1 MNQNPAELNQFKN
14 KGNKKDFSVIPYNDS
29 TRLLSQIASNHYEK
43 NQRKRV
49 EKQEEQIKAGLAVS
63 EQLKLPI
70 FETKTFNLKDVIVK
84 IEPKADIKQFDNKR
98 FQTHLVLG
106 KLYEENKNRLRF
118 DKLPVVLSDGTTTE
132 GKEKL
137 YLILTID
144 ELREAYGYTGTSRE
158 AKRKDKEVIKE
169 QIDYFANLKINY
181 KYTKQY
187 TGGKGKNKNSIIQ
200 FIETPKGK
208 ERLKTLDYSY
218 TFLDGYC
225 KIVNNNYFY
234 IPLTQEYLS
243 FLKAIETGSRFFP
256 TFLLKNQ
263 YVTVNTLGHF
273 LINHKYKYSKEEAF
287 TFKSKSFTVS
297 IDSIYKYTNL
307 PSVEAIK
314 NGLFSGNYYMGI
326 IIPFIKQI
334 ELLQQGGV
342 ENNLFNLYIS
352 DKEGNPIDKNTIT
365 KDNLFNLYLYFEW
378 LICVD
383 EPIIENIKEP

>member
-29 TRLLSQIASNHYEK
+29 TRVLSQIASNHYEK
-43 NQRKRV
+43 SQKKKV
-49 EKQEEQIKAGLAVS
+49 KKQEEQIKAGLAVS

-70 FETKTFNLKDVIVK
+70 FETKTFDFKNATVK

-106 KLYEENKNRLRF
+106 KLYEENKERLKF
-118 DKLPVVLSDGTTTE
+118 EKLPVVMPDGATAE

-158 AKRKDKEVIKE
+158 AKRKDKEAIKE

-187 TGGKGKNKNSIIQ
+187 TSTKGKNKNSIIQ
-200 FIETPKGK
+200 LIDTPSGK
-208 ERLKTLDYSY
+208 VKLKTLEYSY

-225 KIVNNNYFY
+225 KIVNNNFFY
-234 IPLTQEYLS
+234 IPLTQEYLN

-273 LINHKYKYSKEEAF
+273 LVNYKYQGFENPV
-287 TFKSKSFTVS
+287 KSFIVS
-297 IDSIYKYTNL
+297 IDSCYKYTNL
-307 PSVEAIK
+307 PSVEAVK
-314 NGLFSGNYYMGI
+314 KGVCDGNYFRGI
-326 IIPFIKQI
+326 INPFIKQI
-334 ELLQQGGV
+334 ELLQQGGK

-352 DKEGNPIDKNTIT
+352 DQEGKPINLNTIT
-365 KDNLFNLYLYFEW
+365 IDSLFNNFIYFEW
-378 LICVD
+378 LD
-383 EPIIENIKEP
+383 FEEKKLIEIKED

>member
-29 TRLLSQIASNHYEK
+29 TRVLSQIASNHYEK
-43 NQRKRV
+43 SQKKKV
-49 EKQEEQIKAGLAVS
+49 KKQEEQIKAGLAVS

-70 FETKTFNLKDVIVK
+70 FETKTFDLKNAIVK

-106 KLYEENKNRLRF
+106 KLYEENKERLKYE
-118 DKLPVVLSDGTTTE
+118 KLPVVMPDGATAE

-158 AKRKDKEVIKE
+158 AKRKDKEAIKE

-187 TGGKGKNKNSIIQ
+187 TSTKGKNKNSIIQ
-200 FIETPKGK
+200 LIDTPSGK
-208 ERLKTLDYSY
+208 VKLKTLEYSY

-225 KIVNNNYFY
+225 KIVNNNFFY
-234 IPLTQEYLS
+234 IPLTQEYLN

-273 LINHKYKYSKEEAF
+273 LVNYKYQGFENPV
-287 TFKSKSFTVS
+287 KSFIVS
-297 IDSIYKYTNL
+297 IDSCYKYTNL
-307 PSVEAIK
+307 PSVEAVK
-314 NGLFSGNYYMGI
+314 KGVCDGNYFRGI
-326 IIPFIKQI
+326 INPFIKQI
-334 ELLQQGGV
+334 ELLQQGGK

-352 DKEGNPIDKNTIT
+352 DKEGKPINLNTIT
-365 KDNLFNLYLYFEW
+365 IDSLFNNFIYFEW
-378 LICVD
+378 LD
-383 EPIIENIKEP
+383 FEEKKLIEIKED

>member
-29 TRLLSQIASNHYEK
+29 TRVLSQIASNHYEK
-43 NQRKRV
+43 SQKKKV
-49 EKQEEQIKAGLAVS
+49 KKQEEQIKAGLAVS

-70 FETKTFNLKDVIVK
+70 FETKTFDLKNAIVK

-106 KLYEENKNRLRF
+106 KLYEENKERLRF
-118 DKLPVVLSDGTTTE
+118 EKLPVVMPDGATAE

-158 AKRKDKEVIKE
+158 AKRKDKEAIKE

-187 TGGKGKNKNSIIQ
+187 TSTKGKNKNSIIQ
-200 FIETPKGK
+200 LIDTPSGK
-208 ERLKTLDYSY
+208 VKLKTLEYSY

-225 KIVNNNYFY
+225 KIVNNNFFY
-234 IPLTQEYLS
+234 IPLTQEYLN

-273 LINHKYKYSKEEAF
+273 LVNYKYQGFENPV
-287 TFKSKSFTVS
+287 KSFIVS
-297 IDSIYKYTNL
+297 IDSCYKYTNL
-307 PSVEAIK
+307 PSVEAVK
-314 NGLFSGNYYMGI
+314 KGVCDGNYFRGI
-326 IIPFIKQI
+326 INPFIKQI
-334 ELLQQGGV
+334 ELLQQGGK

-352 DKEGNPIDKNTIT
+352 DKESKPIDLNTIT
-365 KDNLFNLYLYFEW
+365 IDSLFNYFIYFEW
-378 LICVD
+378 LDFD
-383 EPIIENIKEP
+383 EKKLIEIKED

>member
-29 TRLLSQIASNHYEK
+29 TRVLSQIASNHYEK
-43 NQRKRV
+43 SQKKKV
-49 EKQEEQIKAGLAVS
+49 KKQEEQIKAGLAVS

-70 FETKTFNLKDVIVK
+70 FETKTFDLKNAIVK

-106 KLYEENKNRLRF
+106 KLYEENKERLKYE
-118 DKLPVVLSDGTTTE
+118 KLPVVMPDGATAE

-158 AKRKDKEVIKE
+158 AKRKDKEAIKE

-187 TGGKGKNKNSIIQ
+187 TSTKGKNKNSIIQ
-200 FIETPKGK
+200 LIDTPSGK
-208 ERLKTLDYSY
+208 VKLKTLEYSY

-225 KIVNNNYFY
+225 KIVNNNFFY
-234 IPLTQEYLS
+234 IPLTQEYLN

-273 LINHKYKYSKEEAF
+273 LVNYKYQGFENPV
-287 TFKSKSFTVS
+287 KSFIVS
-297 IDSIYKYTNL
+297 IDSCYKYTNL
-307 PSVEAIK
+307 PSVEAVK
-314 NGLFSGNYYMGI
+314 KGVCDGNYFRGI
-326 IIPFIKQI
+326 INPFIKQI
-334 ELLQQGGV
+334 ELLQQGGK

-352 DKEGNPIDKNTIT
+352 DKEGKPINLNTIT
-365 KDNLFNLYLYFEW
+365 IDSLFNYFIYFEW
-378 LICVD
+378 LD
-383 EPIIENIKEP
+383 FEEKKLIEIKED

>member
-14 KGNKKDFSVIPYNDS
+14 KENKKDFSVIPYNDS

-43 NQRKRV
+43 SQRKRV
-49 EKQEEQIKAGLAVS
+49 EKQEEQIKEGLVIS

-70 FETKTFNLKDVIVK
+70 FETKTFELKNARVK

-106 KLYEENKNRLRF
+106 KLYEENKERLRF
-118 DKLPVVLSDGTTTE
+118 EKLPVVLPDGTTTE

-144 ELREAYGYTGTSRE
+144 ELRGAYGYTGTSRE
-158 AKRKDKEVIKE
+158 AKRKDKEAIKE

-187 TGGKGKNKNSIIQ
+187 ARQVKRDKSKKNSIIQ
-200 FIETPKGK
+200 FIETPNGK
-208 ERLKTLDYSY
+208 EQLKTLDYSY

-273 LINHKYKYSKEEAF
+273 LVNYKYQGFENSV
-287 TFKSKSFTVS
+287 KSFIVS
-297 IDSIYKYTNL
+297 IDSCYKYTNL
-307 PSVEAIK
+307 PSVEAVK
-314 NGLFSGNYYMGI
+314 KGVCDGNYFRGI
-326 IIPFIKQI
+326 INPFIKQI
-334 ELLQQGGV
+334 ELLQQGGK

-352 DKEGNPIDKNTIT
+352 DKEGKPINLNTIT
-365 KDNLFNLYLYFEW
+365 IDSLFNNFIYFEW
-378 LICVD
+378 LD
-383 EPIIENIKEP
+383 FEEKKLIEIKED